1 MRTLVLLSIC
11 DHITTAA
18 ILERY
23 KWMILQWIEKKL
35 KQRAFQERHKVIKLE
50 WQKAE
55 LERKIAEAKRK
66 KSMND
71 SLY

>member
-1 MRTLVLLSIC
+1 
-11 DHITTAA
+11 
-18 ILERY
+18 
-23 KWMILQWIEKKL
+23 MILQWIEKKL
-35 KQRAFQERHKVIKLE
+35 KQRAFQERHNVMKLE

-71 SLY
+71 SLC